1 MIDTDSRRKTI
12 LETQGEVIG
21 LHEHDGGQIS
31 MRIYCPDIAEK
42 ALPGQFIH
50 IRCSNWLQM
59 RRPMSIM
66 RASENGGWLEI
77 LFKKTGV
84 GTEALSLCKPGESL
98 KILGPIGNSF
108 RLNNYLKHV
117 ILIGGGVGIPPLLF
131 LAEHIKRINRNSS
144 IIVFMGSEV
153 PFPFKLTPSK
163 IYVGS
168 ELGQAIASIPF
179 LEDLG
184 VPSRLAS
191 NQGFAGC
198 YFGHVTNLASEYLR
212 KLPCEKEEIEIF
224 ACGPN
229 PMLIEAQKVAKAYA
243 HRSQISVEENM
254 ACAVGGCA
262 GCTIAIQSESDITM
276 KRVCVDGPIFDGTSV
291 IFS

>member
-1 MIDTDSRRKTI
+1 MTDPRQNTI
-12 LETQGEVIG
+12 VETQGKVIG
-21 LHEHDGGQIS
+21 LNEHDGGQIS
-31 MRIYCPDIAEK
+31 MRIHCPKIVEK
-42 ALPGQFIH
+42 AHPGQFIH
-50 IRCSNWLQM
+50 IRCSNWLPM

-66 RASENGGWLEI
+66 RASKLSGWLEI
-77 LFKKTGV
+77 LFKKTGT
-84 GTEALSLCKPGESL
+84 GTKALSLCKLEESL
-98 KILGPIGNSF
+98 KILGPIGNPF
-108 RLNNYLKHV
+108 RLNNYLRHV

-131 LAEHIKRINRNSS
+131 LAEHIKKLNHDSS

-163 IYVGS
+163 IYIDP
-168 ELGQAIASIPF
+168 ELGQAIAGIPF

-198 YFGHVTNLASEYLR
+198 YLGHVTNLASEYLQ
-212 KLPCEKEEIEIF
+212 KLDCEKEEIEIF

-229 PMLIEAQKVAKAYA
+229 PMLMEAQKVAKAYA

-262 GCTIAIQSESDITM
+262 GCTIAIQSESEITM
-276 KRVCVDGPIFDGTSV
+276 KRVCVDGPVFDGASV
-291 IFS
+291 IFD